1 MLDGSEFYVVLKLCT
16 GEQVMAVLREEDD
29 DRILLET
36 PMVMRSIP
44 VIETGREHITA
55 HPLCQ
60 FSDDKIYVILKK
72 DVMFCK
78 KLHHIFVDHYIR
90 IVKEHEESASF
101 VTREKKREL
110 LEDWEDAEQIT
121 VEEAKKRIQM
131 LADLLRNESQEEEER
146 TITIVKGNDTVH

>member
-1 MLDGSEFYVVLKLCT
+1 MLDGSEFFVVLKLCS

-36 PMVMRSIP
+36 PMVMRTIP
-44 VIETGREHITA
+44 VLESGREHITA

-78 KLHHIFVDHYIR
+78 KMHHVFVPHYIR
-90 IVKEHEESASF
+90 IVKEHEESTDF
-101 VTREKKREL
+101 VDKSNKKQEL
-110 LEDWEDAEQIT
+110 HWDDQDSMTA
-121 VEEAKKRIQM
+121 EEAERRLEI
-131 LADLLRNESQEEEER
+131 LASLLGENSEEEEDR
-146 TITIVKGNDTVH
+146 KSTIVRGNDTIH

>member
-1 MLDGSEFYVVLKLCT
+1 MLDGSEFYVVLKLCS
-16 GEQVMAVLREEDD
+16 GEQVMAILRKEDD

-60 FSDDKIYVILKK
+60 FSDDKTYVILKR

-78 KLHHIFVDHYIR
+78 KLHHVFVPHYIK
-90 IVKEHEESASF
+90 IVKEHEESAFIS
-101 VTREKKREL
+101 KDAQKEL
-110 LEDWEDAEQIT
+110 LEDWDDAEEMT
-121 VEEAKKRIQM
+121 VEEAHRRIEM
-131 LADLLRNESQEEEER
+131 LAELLNTEAKEEE
-146 TITIVKGNDTVH
+146 IPLTIVRGNDTIH

>member
-44 VIETGREHITA
+44 VLETGREHITA

-60 FSDDKIYVILKK
+60 FSDDKMYVILKK

-78 KLHHIFVDHYIR
+78 KLHHVFIPHYIK
-90 IVKEHEESASF
+90 IVKEHEETAFISK
-101 VTREKKREL
+101 EQKKEL
-110 LEDWEDAEQIT
+110 LEDWEDAEQMT
-121 VEEAKKRIQM
+121 VEEARKRIEM
-131 LADLLRNESQEEEER
+131 LADLLKKEPEEEER
-146 TITIVKGNDTVH
+146 TITIVRGNDTVH

>member
-1 MLDGSEFYVVLKLCT
+1 MLNGSEFFVVLKLCS

-36 PMVMRSIP
+36 PMVMRTIP
-44 VIETGREHITA
+44 VLQTGREHVTA

-78 KLHHIFVDHYIR
+78 KMHHVFVPHYIR
-90 IVKEHEESASF
+90 IVKEHDESTSFIDKDNNKEQLHWEDEESM
-101 VTREKKREL
+101 
-110 LEDWEDAEQIT
+110 T
-121 VEEAKKRIQM
+121 VDEAKKRIEM
-131 LADLLRNESQEEEER
+131 LASLIEENTEEEER
-146 TITIVKGNDTVH
+146 KSTVVRGNDTVH